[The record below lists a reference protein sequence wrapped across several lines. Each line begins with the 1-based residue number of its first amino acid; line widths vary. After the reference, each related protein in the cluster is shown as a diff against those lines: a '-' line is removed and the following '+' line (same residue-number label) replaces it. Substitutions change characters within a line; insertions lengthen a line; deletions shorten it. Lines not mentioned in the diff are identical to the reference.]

1 MGAPRRITMMI
12 GKLVVLAAA
21 LSAVAFAAPRT
32 FVEVDAVIPEEI
44 LVQSA
49 AQVGSSVAMLKKQF
63 AQVEAQLKTGVEVTP
78 ALAKVIDEMI
88 NMVQDEI
95 EPAIQEA
102 HASDQDELNLK
113 HSAIVDFNTAYTEK
127 RTNLYNEHSS
137 IQDDIDAY
145 NMAAQVWDDAAKA
158 YATSVT
164 VYETTVSDKCD
175 TCCDKQQAAVEAI
188 EYTPA
193 YASCDYTSPAA
204 AKCTAVAK
212 AQVATAVQS
221 DFVSGLK
228 RYTDLVSGCST
239 MTDRVASTKADME
252 TKNDHCDDSQA
263 DCLAREA
270 SIVAK
275 KASFEAAWASTV
287 AAYKAGIVVLEKNYT
302 DASARVKAD
311 AADRVNEWGSTQEI
325 KCMLKAYV
333 AGGSFDAAEM
343 EVCKGKISV
352 ANLIIT
358 YPEIPAR
365 VTWEL
370 EDYHDMTD
378 YAPYVETC
386 QIEEKADED
395 ADKHCSIEPT
405 PADST
410 CDKSA
415 ADDGPV
421 WDLSKAGASFQ

>member
-1 MGAPRRITMMI
+1 MF
-12 GKLVVLAAA
+12 GKLVVLAAL
-21 LSAVAFAAPRT
+21 LSAVAYAAPT
-32 FVEVDAVIPEEI
+32 VSVDAVIPEEI

-63 AQVEAQLKTGVEVTP
+63 AQVEAQLKTGVKVTP

-127 RTNLYNEHSS
+127 RTNLYNEHAS

-193 YASCDYTSPAA
+193 YASCDYTAPDAA
-204 AKCTAVAK
+204 RCTKTAQS
-212 AQVATAVQS
+212 QVATAVKS
-221 DFVSGLK
+221 DFAHGLK

-239 MTDRVASTKADME
+239 MTDRVASTKADMDK
-252 TKNDHCDDSQA
+252 KNDHCDDSQA
-263 DCLAREA
+263 DCLAREKN
-270 SIVAK
+270 IVAK
-275 KASFEAAWASTV
+275 KANFEAEWASVTSS
-287 AAYKAGIVVLEKNYT
+287 YKTGIETLEKNYT
-302 DASARVKAD
+302 DASDRVHKD
-311 AADRVNEWGSTQEI
+311 EADRKNEWTSSQEI
-325 KCMLKAYV
+325 KCMLKAYL
-333 AGGSFDAAEM
+333 AGGSFDAAQM
-343 EVCKGKISV
+343 AVCQGAIKTSHLV
-352 ANLIIT
+352 VV
-358 YPEIPAR
+358 YPVIPAR

-378 YAPYVETC
+378 YTPYVETC

-395 ADKHCSIEPT
+395 RDKHCSIEPT

-415 ADDGPV
+415 ANDGPV

>member
-1 MGAPRRITMMI
+1 MF
-12 GKLVVLAAA
+12 GKLVVLAAL
-21 LSAVAFAAPRT
+21 LSAVAYAAPT
-32 FVEVDAVIPEEI
+32 VSVDAVIPEEI

-63 AQVEAQLKTGVEVTP
+63 AQVEAQLKTGVKVTP

-127 RTNLYNEHSS
+127 RTNLYNEHAS

-193 YASCDYTSPAA
+193 YASCDYTAPDAA
-204 AKCTAVAK
+204 RCTKTAQS
-212 AQVATAVQS
+212 QVATAVKS
-221 DFVSGLK
+221 DFAHGLK

-239 MTDRVASTKADME
+239 MTDRVASTKADMDK
-252 TKNDHCDDSQA
+252 KNDHCDDSQA
-263 DCLAREA
+263 DCLAREKN
-270 SIVAK
+270 IVAK
-275 KASFEAAWASTV
+275 KANFEAEWASVTSS
-287 AAYKAGIVVLEKNYT
+287 YKTGIETLEKNYT
-302 DASARVKAD
+302 DASDRVHKD
-311 AADRVNEWGSTQEI
+311 EADRKNEWTSSQEI

-333 AGGSFDAAEM
+333 AGGSFDAAQM
-343 EVCKGKISV
+343 AVCQGAIKTSHLV
-352 ANLIIT
+352 VV
-358 YPEIPAR
+358 YPVIPAR

-378 YAPYVETC
+378 YTPYVETC
-386 QIEEKADED
+386 QIEEKADEG
-395 ADKHCSIEPT
+395 ADKRCSLVAT

-415 ADDGPV
+415 ADDGPA